1 MGKNIDE
8 ERIQEINKYISIAN
22 KFNVEGN
29 QPNRKEL
36 INYLNYEAK
45 ACENR
50 IKNKEPSTV
59 KDNLDIKNATIEY
72 LERTFVDNEQ
82 GINFSIFKNVLND
95 GLNTLNKLTNK
106 VNGNYKNQND
116 LYYRGM
122 ARTFDRIQNGHN
134 PPIDPRFPARNKEK
148 EVSAINIPPRDISKE
163 RNINIPPRDMSK
175 ERNINF
181 PPRDINKERNINFPP
196 RDINKERNINFPP
209 RDVSKKMPN
218 TPTSTSRTD
227 RAPVNTYFSD
237 TNQIRNLNNQNNNL
251 GYNQY
256 IDISKGHQDSQNSKN
271 TLQRANPINSN
282 VSATPRR
289 SPSLGG

>member
-22 KFNVEGN
+22 KFNVVGN
-29 QPNRKEL
+29 QPNRNEL

-122 ARTFDRIQNGHN
+122 VRTFDRLQNGHN

-148 EVSAINIPPRDISKE
+148 EVSAINIPPRDV
-163 RNINIPPRDMSK
+163 
-175 ERNINF
+175 
-181 PPRDINKERNINFPP
+181 NKERNINFPP
-196 RDINKERNINFPP
+196 RDMSKERNIKIPPRDANKERNINISP

-218 TPTSTSRTD
+218 TPASTSRTD

-256 IDISKGHQDSQNSKN
+256 IDISKGHQDSQNSK
-271 TLQRANPINSN
+271 TALQRANSINSN

-289 SPSLGG
+289 SQSIK

>member
-1 MGKNIDE
+1 MGKNIDK
-8 ERIQEINKYISIAN
+8 ERIQEINKYISMAN
-22 KFNVEGN
+22 KFNVVGN
-29 QPNRKEL
+29 QSDRKEL
-36 INYLNYEAK
+36 INYLNYEVK

-72 LERTFVDNEQ
+72 LERTFVDNKQ

-122 ARTFDRIQNGHN
+122 VRDFDRLQNGHN

-148 EVSAINIPPRDISKE
+148 EVSAINIPPRDMSKEQTINIPSRDVSKE
-163 RNINIPPRDMSK
+163 RNINIPPRDLSK
-175 ERNINF
+175 ERNIKI
-181 PPRDINKERNINFPP
+181 PPRT
-196 RDINKERNINFPP
+196 
-209 RDVSKKMPN
+209 VSKEASN
-218 TPTSTSRTD
+218 TPASTSLTD

-237 TNQIRNLNNQNNNL
+237 TNQIRNLNSQNNNL
-251 GYNQY
+251 GNNQY
-256 IDISKGHQDSQNSKN
+256 TDISKGQQASQNSKT
-271 TLQRANPINSN
+271 TLQRVNSINSN

-289 SPSLGG
+289 SPRLGGQH

>member
-22 KFNVEGN
+22 KFNVVGN
-29 QPNRKEL
+29 QPDRKEL
-36 INYLNYEAK
+36 INYLNYEVK

-72 LERTFVDNEQ
+72 LERTFVDNKQ

-122 ARTFDRIQNGHN
+122 VRDFDRLQNGHN

-148 EVSAINIPPRDISKE
+148 EVSAINIPPRDMSKEQNINIPSRDVSKE
-163 RNINIPPRDMSK
+163 RNINIPPRDLSK
-175 ERNINF
+175 ERNIKI
-181 PPRDINKERNINFPP
+181 PPRT
-196 RDINKERNINFPP
+196 
-209 RDVSKKMPN
+209 VSKEVSN
-218 TPTSTSRTD
+218 TPASTSLTD
-227 RAPVNTYFSD
+227 RVPVNTYFSD
-237 TNQIRNLNNQNNNL
+237 TNQIRNLNSQNNNL
-251 GYNQY
+251 GNNQY
-256 IDISKGHQDSQNSKN
+256 TDISKGQQASQNSKT
-271 TLQRANPINSN
+271 TLQRVNSINLN

-289 SPSLGG
+289 SPRLGG